1 MTTGYVKV
9 KEWVID
15 KIQNTAER
23 YNTYIDIY
31 SRDENG
37 MVSSENGYVV
47 VKVIEVLK
55 ESEKAVEVVL
65 STGDVVGSYK
75 GWKAWIPKSAIA

>member
-1 MTTGYVKV
+1 M
-9 KEWVID
+9 VI
-15 KIQNTAER
+15 
-23 YNTYIDIY
+23 
-31 SRDENG
+31 
-37 MVSSENGYVV
+37 SENGYVV

-75 GWKAWIPKSAIA
+75 GWKAWIPKSTIA